1 MDDALNNAVILKMIM
16 KIKNV
21 VQISVLG
28 ISMNPTL
35 KVGDLITIKKQEN
48 YNIGDILVFIYKEE
62 LLVHRLI
69 KKDSRYYCKGDNSF
83 RLEDITE
90 EQILGKVIL
99 VNEKNIEQWSNW
111 QIELSY
117 LVNRVFRKCGYNI
130 EETKKS
136 NIYKLYD
143 EMILNKNILLQENL
157 NCKNEQSSKTYF
169 GIDKIENSQLNQFNE
184 FEENLINILRTPST
198 IQNLISQAKKSNKI
212 LQDIYDTIGRF
223 LLYTVS
229 NDIVVTI

>member
-1 MDDALNNAVILKMIM
+1 M
-16 KIKNV
+16 KNRKTT
-21 VQISVLG
+21 QIRVSG
-28 ISMNPTL
+28 ISMSPTL
-35 KVGDLITIKKQEN
+35 KSSDAITIEKNTN

-99 VNEKNIEQWSNW
+99 VNGKNIEPWSNW

-143 EMILNKNILLQENL
+143 EMILNKNILFQENL
-157 NCKNEQSSKTYF
+157 NCKNKPSSKIYF
-169 GIDKIENSQLNQFNE
+169 LINEVEQLSQFSE
-184 FEENLINILRTPST
+184 FEKILINILRTPST
-198 IQNLISQAKKSNKI
+198 IQNLILRLQKSQNI
-212 LQDIYDTIGRF
+212 HQDIYDKIGNF

-229 NDIVVTI
+229 NDIVITI